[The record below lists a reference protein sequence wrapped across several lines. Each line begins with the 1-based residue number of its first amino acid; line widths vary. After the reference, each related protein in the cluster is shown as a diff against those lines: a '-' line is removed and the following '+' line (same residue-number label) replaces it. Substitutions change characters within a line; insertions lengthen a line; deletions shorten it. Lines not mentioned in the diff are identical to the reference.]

1 METTK
6 QALARRASKSRTSSE
21 PVFVPPIWATVEQP
35 VTTQQLAAHLQVSV
49 RTLATYREQRLIPY
63 WRINSRNLRYRISD
77 VERALSRN
85 NV

>member
-1 METTK
+1 MVK
-6 QALARRASKSRTSSE
+6 NSALARRASKSRASDE

-35 VTTQQLAAHLQVSV
+35 VTTEQLAAHLQVST
-49 RTLATYREQRLIPY
+49 RTIAAYREQRLIPF
-63 WRINSRNLRYRISD
+63 WRINARCLRYRISD

>member
-21 PVFVPPIWATVEQP
+21 PVFVPPIFAAVEQP
-35 VTTQQLAAHLQVSV
+35 VTTLQLAAHLQVST
-49 RTLATYREQRLIPY
+49 RTLATYREQRIIPF
-63 WRINSRNLRYRISD
+63 WRINSRNIRYRISD

>member
-1 METTK
+1 MVVK
-6 QALARRASKSRTSSE
+6 NSAQARRASKSHEASE
-21 PVFVPPIWATVEQP
+21 PFTFVGIERP
-35 VTTQQLAAHLQVSV
+35 VTTEQLAVHLQVST
-49 RTLATYREQRLIPY
+49 RTIASYREQRLIPF